1 MLLAEALRARHVEGK
16 SIAVAGMLADKDAA
30 AIARA
35 LDGVIDDWLLAS
47 ITDEPR
53 GLSAEALRERLPALR
68 APVQLA
74 ESVEAACALA
84 RERARPRD
92 RIVVLGSF
100 HVVGP
105 ALSWLGIY

>member
-1 MLLAEALRARHVEGK
+1 
-16 SIAVAGMLADKDAA
+16 
-30 AIARA
+30 
-35 LDGVIDDWLLAS
+35 VIDDWLLAS

-68 APVQLA
+68 GPVQLA
-74 ESVEAACALA
+74 DSVEAACALA